1 MEEPWWLIQR
11 NNCIRFWR
19 RSRSAAGCQCERLHE
34 PLGLIESANQETA
47 HLVGLAILEIRM
59 KLNRISDSD
68 LKALCDAML
77 ADQSPAEASQDLK
90 ALHRQRW
97 RPVLKVIK

>member
-1 MEEPWWLIQR
+1 MVVNSEEQLHSIL
-11 NNCIRFWR
+11 
-19 RSRSAAGCQCERLHE
+19 AALEECR
-34 PLGLIESANQETA
+34 LGLIESANQETA